1 MMRGIDISNW
11 QSGTNIPFTSVDFVI
26 CKATEGTGFVD
37 AYCDGWVQKAKA
49 NGNAWGFYHFAGTG
63 NAISEADWF
72 IGNCEGY
79 FYEGVPV
86 LDWEG
91 AQSVEWANDF
101 VRRVHDMTG
110 VWPWIYARPEY
121 FNQGGVEANC
131 ARWVAEWPNVT
142 SPTFDMAQTWL
153 PSETDGNVVAWQFC
167 SDGYVA
173 GCGPLDCNLYYGDAA
188 SWALYAKGDRAQV
201 PGENLPGT
209 VHVLEDSDYK
219 VTIEE
224 K

>member
-1 MMRGIDISNW
+1 MMHGIDISNW

-49 NGNAWGFYHFAGTG
+49 NGLSWGFYHFAGTG

-110 VWPWIYARPEY
+110 VWPKPTETWSRGSSART
-121 FNQGGVEANC
+121 AT
-131 ARWVAEWPNVT
+131 WPDAGPST
-142 SPTFDMAQTWL
+142 ATCTTATLRAGPSTRRATEPRFPGRTFREPCMFWKIPTT
-153 PSETDGNVVAWQFC
+153 
-167 SDGYVA
+167 
-173 GCGPLDCNLYYGDAA
+173 
-188 SWALYAKGDRAQV
+188 K
-201 PGENLPGT
+201 
-209 VHVLEDSDYK
+209 
-219 VTIEE
+219 
-224 K
+224 

>member
-26 CKATEGTGFVD
+26 CKATEGTGFVY
-37 AYCDGWVQKAKA
+37 AYCDGWVQSAKA

-209 VHVLEDSDYK
+209 VHVLEDSEYK